1 MPARLPVSGRIVI
14 VSPFY
19 KPSIGGVEYIAYN
32 VAEGLARRGFEV
44 HVITTPY
51 DNKWEKIAGQGVT
64 RINGVIVHRLGI
76 LPVRLGYAALM
87 KGFKAVLRRLQPLV
101 VHSHNLHPHLFQA
114 ISLKRELNYKL
125 VAQLHFPVATGID
138 HVSARL
144 LYRLVTRRLRSRQ
157 DGVDYFI
164 AHTRSEKEWL
174 VSEGI
179 NEDRI
184 VIVPHPFIPDE
195 LLTYQPSSDAH
206 DVFGADEVIVYISRI
221 HPRKGQDLLVKAV
234 SKVRR
239 ERPDLK
245 VMIAGPVSDK
255 SYAVRL
261 KDLIARLGLEDTID
275 LVFGPLSEGEKLDV
289 MATADLFACTPVSD
303 LHPIVITE
311 AVALGTPVVATRVGA
326 IPEMLELGLKRVPE
340 DKRPLLLSE
349 PDPDSL
355 ASKLVTGLE
364 RSESITPE
372 VYRIVVEPY
381 TLSSVLD
388 RLIGVY
394 GLMAK

>member
-1 MPARLPVSGRIVI
+1 MPVNERIVI

-51 DNKWEKIAGQGVT
+51 DNKWEEIASQGVA
-64 RINGVIVHRLGI
+64 RVNGVIVHRLGI
-76 LPVRLGYAALM
+76 YPVRLGYAALM
-87 KGFKAVLRRLQPLV
+87 KGFKRVLRRLQPLV

-114 ISLKRELNYKL
+114 ISLKRELNYRL

-138 HVSARL
+138 HLSARV
-144 LYRLVTRRLRSRQ
+144 LYKLVIGRLRRRQ
-157 DGVDYFI
+157 GSIDYFI

-179 NEDRI
+179 SEDRI
-184 VIVPHPFIPDE
+184 AIVPHPFVPNE
-195 LLTYQPSSDAH
+195 LLTYQPSSDIH
-206 DVFGADEVIVYISRI
+206 DRLGAEKVIVYISRI

-234 SKVRR
+234 YKVRR
-239 ERPDLK
+239 ELPDLK
-245 VMIAGPVSDK
+245 VMIAGPVSHP
-255 SYAVRL
+255 SYAARL
-261 KDLIARLGLEDTID
+261 KDLIGKLGLEETVD
-275 LVFGPLSEGEKLDV
+275 LVFHPLSEREKLDA

-326 IPEMLELGLKRVPE
+326 IPEMLELGLQRVPV

-349 PDPDSL
+349 PDPDGL
-355 ASKLVTGLE
+355 AGKLVMGLE

-388 RLIGVY
+388 RLIRVY